1 MGLRLCSRCV
11 TPETH
16 ETIFFD
22 QEGVCNVC
30 RQQEYKQEKIDWV
43 AREKELHALLDSY
56 RGKKLAKLWLKALG
70 VLLLCMIVIV
80 AVANATG
87 VVDTSAT

>member
-30 RQQEYKQEKIDWV
+30 RQQEYKQEKIDWA
-43 AREKELHALLDSY
+43 AREQELHALLDGY
-56 RGKKLAKLWLKALG
+56 RGKG
-70 VLLLCMIVIV
+70 DYDCIVPFSGGKDSTLRVRSGARIWDE
-80 AVANATG
+80 AAG
-87 VVDTSAT
+87 GIF

>member
-43 AREKELHALLDSY
+43 STKST
-56 RGKKLAKLWLKALG
+56 LG
-70 VLLLCMIVIV
+70 RLCMLLICKDGHAMGGRQRSCEGKIRQ
-80 AVANATG
+80 
-87 VVDTSAT
+87 SA